1 MNRKIIQASV
11 IGLIL
16 LLVIPVT
23 AASQPIL
30 KYNEFK
36 SGEEMDHSRVACYAQ
51 DEHGILWLGT
61 WIGLCRYDGQT
72 FQFFRAGDSDNQAQA
87 PHRIVEMSIDNEG
100 HIWCVSNDL
109 KLFRFNR
116 QTSRYT
122 PLFPLPDPN
131 KAIPVEEVRKGSRS
145 IYCLA
150 RNQAT
155 WVVMRDGSLIR
166 FENSNPRSYQTF
178 PVEYGA
184 SQVIYEISED
194 EQGREWILSDHGV
207 TIRGGTTMTDYPFN
221 KITQIDGK
229 IFLSS
234 ESGYLAEYKDEK
246 LQFVNLPKSVKS
258 ITRARSLGN
267 HQIALCT
274 TSGLVLFNTQNDSL
288 RIIDR
293 TENGELLDRVTYAD
307 RDSQGRIWV
316 YSARTDDLFL
326 VDNTAAEAR
335 RIPIPE
341 GRKVEDRL
349 HLVIEDAADNI
360 WVKPYHSDLCWWDEG
375 RQRLRPYTEAT
386 VNGKEIPI
394 LSYNFFFFDHQKNL
408 WISSG
413 TKMFRLTF
421 QKRQFE
427 FRNEPEVEEVRALLT
442 YDSTRILY
450 GDKHKGQLCRT
461 NIGAP
466 KGRQLPS
473 GEYEREYLT
482 PQGQW
487 SSTPAFL
494 SEKGIYCMLRDSRDI
509 VWVGTRG
516 DGLYRLEPK
525 DNGYDIRHFIHNDGQ
540 TFSLSNNDIY
550 DIYEDERRH
559 IWIATFGGGIN
570 LVDRRYGDIRF
581 INFNNI
587 LQNYPTDDFR
597 FVRCITGDGRGT
609 LLAGTSA
616 GLVNFTSRY
625 QRPAEIVFHRQRHSP
640 GQSDC
645 LPNNVVMS
653 VLWAECEGDSAFY
666 VGTYGQGIS
675 RILNDTA
682 TGGTLHFNTY
692 LNRDCPAGDVTLS
705 AQTDRHGRVWTVAE
719 PGISCFD
726 PASGRFSYYDQTD
739 FDHYYVLGEARPL
752 IMPGGEMVVGAKEGF
767 MVFNTETLHKS
778 DFTPEIVFTGVKYP
792 GDNTNRIL
800 FNDLDTLRLDADHRS
815 VNIQFA
821 ALDFR
826 PSRLMRYAYKMDE
839 IDADWTYTT
848 TPAVNYVNLPAGDFN
863 LLVRSTN
870 SDGVWCD
877 NTRTLTIKVI
887 PTFWETHWAYL
898 VYLLAIAALIALA
911 VFIYNYI
918 YRLRQSV
925 YIEKEMAA
933 VKVNFFTDI
942 SHELRTPLTLID
954 GPIGNVLAQ
963 EPLSKQARSHLELA
977 RKNTSRMLD
986 LVNQILDFRKVQTGH
1001 VRLTLRQHNILEIIT
1016 RVKNYF
1022 NDMAAEKHI
1031 DYKLEADLPSG
1042 ALYWLDADKVEKIFY
1057 NLLSNAFK
1065 YTEAEKAITISLTE
1079 QSGKLTLSVKDQ
1091 GRGIEASKLGT
1102 IFDRFVSLGTP
1113 GDMQPSSGI
1122 GLNLV
1127 KELVQLHHGEIRV
1140 ESQLGEGST
1149 FFVNLPASREAYQ
1162 GDPLVDFMV
1171 EDSAA
1176 DSKTAGNRLQ
1186 SDTDVNPYNPGK
1198 KAARPVTILV
1208 VEDNAELRQ
1217 FIVSILSPDYRIR
1230 EAENGKDALV
1240 IARSEEIS
1248 FILTDVMMPVMDGME
1263 MIRQIKSDPLICH
1276 IPIVVLSAK
1285 SSLDDRIE
1293 GLENGIDDYL
1303 TKPFSASYLKA
1314 RIANLIHQRELLQQ
1328 SFFAGMLNEKS
1339 AADNDGENAE
1349 TAVIQESPGIT
1360 APQLVEYDKEFVKSL
1375 MSYFNEHMSEPE
1387 LSVGDL
1393 ASAVNMSR
1401 TSFYRKLKSVL
1412 GLTPVDFIRQ
1422 VRIRRAVQMINEGN
1436 DSLSGIAYSV
1446 GFSDPKYFS
1455 KCFKKDMG
1463 MPPAEY
1469 KVKAQKKI

>member
-1 MNRKIIQASV
+1 MNRKIFLSSV
-11 IGLIL
+11 FCLIL
-16 LLVIPVT
+16 LSFSPT
-23 AASQPIL
+23 PAASQPIL

-72 FQFFRAGDSDNQAQA
+72 FQFFRAGHSDNQAQT
-87 PHRIVEMSIDNEG
+87 PHRIIEMAVDNEG

-145 IYCLA
+145 VYCLA
-150 RNQAT
+150 RNQVT
-155 WVVMRDGSLIR
+155 WAVMRDGSLIR
-166 FENSNPRSYQTF
+166 FENSNPRNYQTF
-178 PVEYGA
+178 PVEYGS

-194 EQGREWILSDHGV
+194 EQGREWILTDHGV
-207 TIRGGTTMTDYPFN
+207 TIRGGATMSDYPFN

-234 ESGYLAEYKDEK
+234 ESGYLAEYKDER

-274 TSGLVLFNTQNDSL
+274 TSGLVLYNTRNDSIL
-288 RIIDR
+288 IIDR
-293 TENGELLDRVTYAD
+293 TETGEMLDLVTYAD
-307 RDSQGRIWV
+307 RDPQGRIWV

-326 VDNTAAEAR
+326 LNKEAEAAR

-349 HLVIEDAADNI
+349 HLVIEDAASNI
-360 WVKPYHSDLCWWDEG
+360 WVKPYHSDLCWWDESL
-375 RQRLRPYTEAT
+375 QRLRPYTDAT
-386 VNGKEIPI
+386 VNGEEIPI

-427 FRNEPEVEEVRALLT
+427 FRHEPEVEEVRALLA

-450 GDKHKGQLCRT
+450 GDKHKGLLCRT
-461 NIGAP
+461 NIGTREGSP
-466 KGRQLPS
+466 LPA
-473 GEYEREYLT
+473 GAYEREYLT

-487 SSTPAFL
+487 SRTPVCL
-494 SEKGIYCMLRDSRDI
+494 SEKGIYSLLRDSRGI
-509 VWVGTRG
+509 IWVGTRG
-516 DGLYRLEPK
+516 DGLYRLEPTGT
-525 DNGYDIRHFIHNDGQ
+525 GYDIRHFIHNDGQ
-540 TFSLSNNDIY
+540 SFSLSNNDIY

-570 LVDRRYGDIRF
+570 LIDRRYGDIRF
-581 INFNNI
+581 INSNNI

-597 FVRCITGDGRGT
+597 FVRCITGNGQGT

-625 QRPAEIVFHRQRHSP
+625 QRPAEIVFHRQRHNPSL
-640 GQSDC
+640 SDC

-653 VLWAECEGDSAFY
+653 VLWTENEGDSAFY

-675 RILNDTA
+675 HILNDTLLD
-682 TGGTLHFNTY
+682 GTLRFHTY

-705 AQTDRHGRVWTVAE
+705 AQTDRHGRIWTVAE

-726 PASGRFSYYDQTD
+726 PASGSFSYYDQTD
-739 FDHYYVLGEARPL
+739 FDRYYVLGEARPL
-752 IMPGGEMVVGAKEGF
+752 ILPGGEMAMGAKEGF
-767 MVFNTETLHKS
+767 MIFNAEGLCKS

-848 TPAVNYVNLPAGDFN
+848 TPVVNYVNLPAGDFK

-870 SDGVWCD
+870 SDGVWRN

-887 PTFWETHWAYL
+887 PTFWETPWAYL
-898 VYLLAIAALIALA
+898 VYLLVIVALIALA

-1001 VRLTLRQHNILEIIT
+1001 VRLTLMQHNILEIVT
-1016 RVKNYF
+1016 KVKNYF
-1022 NDMAAEKHI
+1022 NDMATEKHI
-1031 DYKLEADLPSG
+1031 NYMLKADLPSG
-1042 ALYWLDADKVEKIFY
+1042 ALYWLDADKVEKILY

-1065 YTEAEKAITISLTE
+1065 YTEEGKVITINLTE
-1079 QSGKLTLSVKDQ
+1079 QNSRLTLSVKDQ

-1127 KELVQLHHGEIRV
+1127 KKLVQLHHGEIKV
-1140 ESQLGEGST
+1140 ESQAGNGST
-1149 FFVNLPASREAYQ
+1149 FSVELPATRESYQ
-1162 GDPLVDFMV
+1162 GDPLADFIV
-1171 EDSAA
+1171 ADTES
-1176 DSKTAGNRLQ
+1176 DSKAAANRIQ
-1186 SDTDVNPYNPGK
+1186 SVADENTSDYEKRNT
-1198 KAARPVTILV
+1198 RPVTILV

-1230 EAENGKDALV
+1230 EAENGKDAIV
-1240 IARSEEIS
+1240 IARSEEIN

-1285 SSLDDRIE
+1285 SSIDDRIE

-1303 TKPFSASYLKA
+1303 TKPFSATYLKA

-1328 SFFAGMLNEKS
+1328 SFFAGMLNEKP
-1339 AADNDGENAE
+1339 AGTAEEQCAENA
-1349 TAVIQESPGIT
+1349 AGQQSSGIA
-1360 APQLVEYDKEFVKSL
+1360 APQVVEYDKEFVKAL
-1375 MSYFNEHMSEPE
+1375 MAYFNEHMSEPE

-1412 GLTPVDFIRQ
+1412 GLTPVDFVRQ
-1422 VRIRRAVQMINEGN
+1422 VRIRRAVQMINEGSE
-1436 DSLSGIAYSV
+1436 SLSSIAYSV

-1469 KVKAQKKI
+1469 KVKAQKKA